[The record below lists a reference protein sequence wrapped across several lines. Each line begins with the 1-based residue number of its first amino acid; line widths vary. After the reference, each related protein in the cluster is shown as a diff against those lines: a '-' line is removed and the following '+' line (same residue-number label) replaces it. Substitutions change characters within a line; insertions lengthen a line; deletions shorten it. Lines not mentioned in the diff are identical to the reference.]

1 MWLLGVQPFP
11 QDLITPLEAFQI
23 YYMPLRPSA
32 WLCLFLSMG
41 GKCFVGT
48 LATTVN
54 SLGFPHFFLFFIFLV
69 IKNLSPS
76 KGVAFKERY
85 RNPTDILRIA
95 VIPDHRF
102 LWWTCSLCLFLSECP
117 SESVNLERSDS
128 TVVPLPS
135 PCGRVVGQVAL
146 APSLINQSVWL
157 VQTSL
162 ALYMMFV
169 CVCIRLLC
177 ISMPTC
183 CGIPVCFS
191 EPDKDIHTLPA
202 WQLLSSH
209 IVTPSRS
216 ICGSDL
222 KSLQPT
228 QELLRPIGRQEK
240 NKIESL
246 RVASGPT
253 INGLHPIYQAQH
265 LYVCLS
271 VCVFSCLYQ
280 SNQCSSSFSLGP
292 GHGFH

>member
-117 SESVNLERSDS
+117 SESVDLERSDS

-183 CGIPVCFS
+183 CGIPECFS

-222 KSLQPT
+222 IP
-228 QELLRPIGRQEK
+228 
-240 NKIESL
+240 
-246 RVASGPT
+246 A
-253 INGLHPIYQAQH
+253 INTGATP
-265 LYVCLS
+265 
-271 VCVFSCLYQ
+271 
-280 SNQCSSSFSLGP
+280 SNWQTGKK
-292 GHGFH
+292 

>member
-41 GKCFVGT
+41 GKCFVGS

-117 SESVNLERSDS
+117 SESVDLERSDS
-128 TVVPLPS
+128 TVVSSALTMRQSGGPS
-135 PCGRVVGQVAL
+135 GFSAFSHQPVCLTG
-146 APSLINQSVWL
+146 PNQSGTLHDVCMCMYTSAVYKHAYMLWYPGVFL
-157 VQTSL
+157 WARQGYTHTACLTTFKLSHCNSFQINMWKRLNPCNQHRSYSVQL
-162 ALYMMFV
+162 ADRKK
-169 CVCIRLLC
+169 IR
-177 ISMPTC
+177 
-183 CGIPVCFS
+183 
-191 EPDKDIHTLPA
+191 
-202 WQLLSSH
+202 
-209 IVTPSRS
+209 
-216 ICGSDL
+216 
-222 KSLQPT
+222 
-228 QELLRPIGRQEK
+228 
-240 NKIESL
+240 
-246 RVASGPT
+246 
-253 INGLHPIYQAQH
+253 
-265 LYVCLS
+265 
-271 VCVFSCLYQ
+271 
-280 SNQCSSSFSLGP
+280 
-292 GHGFH
+292 